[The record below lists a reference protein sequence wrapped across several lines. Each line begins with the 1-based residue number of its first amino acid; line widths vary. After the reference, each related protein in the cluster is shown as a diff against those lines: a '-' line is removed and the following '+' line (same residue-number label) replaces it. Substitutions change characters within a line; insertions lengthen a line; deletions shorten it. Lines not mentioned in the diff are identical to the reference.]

1 MNYKDE
7 VKDNPDEVGDNLVPE
22 TEFKENSG
30 RRQRKLNKKCKEYKI
45 SLLKIR
51 KQRLHNQ
58 LTRKCCAIDDLLYS
72 KDHFVAVKEELRLL
86 DSLYSQL
93 LLLREEYN
101 YLVDGEDFSL
111 QEFDNWFEDF
121 EARVFTFKDK
131 VRNRVKE
138 AKVDRKSGKSKRSK
152 SSIHSKSSSGSFSG
166 SLKSR
171 LAEEKAKLA
180 EIAAEAKY
188 VEKKHEL
195 QRCTKKLEIEE
206 KLAKAEAKLK
216 ALEGMENYQVEGK
229 NQENNFPESNCNM
242 LNSPLNFF
250 RNPAEQMFSS
260 KIEDKG
266 RNQKN

>member
-1 MNYKDE
+1 M
-7 VKDNPDEVGDNLVPE
+7 
-22 TEFKENSG
+22 
-30 RRQRKLNKKCKEYKI
+30 
-45 SLLKIR
+45 
-51 KQRLHNQ
+51 
-58 LTRKCCAIDDLLYS
+58 
-72 KDHFVAVKEELRLL
+72 
-86 DSLYSQL
+86 
-93 LLLREEYN
+93 
-101 YLVDGEDFSL
+101 
-111 QEFDNWFEDF
+111 
-121 EARVFTFKDK
+121 
-131 VRNRVKE
+131 
-138 AKVDRKSGKSKRSK
+138 
-152 SSIHSKSSSGSFSG
+152 
-166 SLKSR
+166 KSR

-195 QRCTKKLEIEE
+195 QCCAKKLEIEE
-206 KLAKAEAKLK
+206 KLAKAEARLK